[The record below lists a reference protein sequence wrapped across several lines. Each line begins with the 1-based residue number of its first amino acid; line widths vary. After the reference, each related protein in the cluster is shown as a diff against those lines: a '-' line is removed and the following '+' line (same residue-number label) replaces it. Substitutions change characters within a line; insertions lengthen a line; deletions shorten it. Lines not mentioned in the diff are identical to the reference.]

1 MKWLELKIPPV
12 VVTFLFGFLM
22 WAVTYPVKGTL
33 LILPI
38 SPKAAIALTGIC
50 LLLGAAFAL
59 SGVVSFRLAKTTSN
73 PLDPQKASSLVQS
86 GVYRITRNPMYVGFA
101 LLLLAWALFLQS
113 IFAILLVPA
122 FVAYL
127 TVFQIRPE
135 ELALHALF
143 PESFPAYCQKVRRWV

>member
-12 VVTFLFGFLM
+12 VVTLLFGLLM

-38 SPKAAIALTGIC
+38 SPKAAMALIGIC
-50 LLLGAAFAL
+50 LLLSAAFAL

-86 GVYRITRNPMYVGFA
+86 GVYRISRNPMYVGFA
-101 LLLLAWALFLQS
+101 FLLLAWAFFLQS
-113 IFAILLVPA
+113 IFALILVPA
-122 FVAYL
+122 FVVYL
-127 TVFQIRPE
+127 TVFQIKPE
-135 ELALHALF
+135 ELALYALF
-143 PESFPAYCQKVRRWV
+143 PESFPAYCQKARRWI

>member
-38 SPKAAIALTGIC
+38 SPKAAMALTGAC

-59 SGVVSFRLAKTTSN
+59 SGVVSFRLAKTSSN
-73 PLDPQKASSLVQS
+73 PLDPQKVSSLVQS
-86 GVYRITRNPMYVGFA
+86 GVYRISRNPMYLGFA
-101 LLLLAWALFLQS
+101 LLLLAWAFFLQS
-113 IFAILLVPA
+113 VLAIFLMPV

-127 TVFQIRPE
+127 TMFQIKPE
-135 ELALHALF
+135 ELALYALF
-143 PESFPAYCQKVRRWV
+143 PEIFPAYSQKVRRWI